1 MKTKRAATMICLTS
15 LQSPQLSQREKPLPR
30 LSQNLLQSGLLGS
43 REARARLFG
52 FSARAYGAPCIGR
65 YDSIVL

>member
-1 MKTKRAATMICLTS
+1 MICLTS
-15 LQSPQLSQREKPLPR
+15 LQSPQLSLSPLRKPLPR
-30 LSQNLLQSGLLGS
+30 LSQNLLQSGLLGAH
-43 REARARLFG
+43 EARARLFG

>member
-1 MKTKRAATMICLTS
+1 MICPISMIPPSPLPS
-15 LQSPQLSQREKPLPR
+15 QSPLQNPLPR
-30 LSQNLLQSGLLGS
+30 LSQSRLPNGLSGAH
-43 REARARLFG
+43 EARARLFG